1 MSRDLFELPPNRRVL
16 AWTGPRL
23 GHERLSAVLA
33 IMTGFGAEGEAAPT
47 LIFRRAGRARDD
59 DLRQQIEDSLRAR
72 SQGDDVDRQRLEAVR
87 MSMIPPCPAKRS
99 GSMSRPKGDD
109 RRRHPLAHPPSQM
122 AVTVASAS
130 ELGRSSKAR
139 PVRCPA
145 SLSVVSGVPSSRLS
159 RHSPGVRQVL
169 HTNHPRTQCGRL
181 KNRQDKWRLLPFL
194 WIVSC
199 RATAWWEVDRAA
211 G

>member
-122 AVTVASAS
+122 AVTIASAS
-130 ELGRSSKAR
+130 RLGRWSKAR
-139 PVRCPA
+139 PVRSPA
-145 SLSVVSGVPSSRLS
+145 SLSDGIRSSLEQVVPPLAQSAAAHFTPTIPRPVEE
-159 RHSPGVRQVL
+159 SP
-169 HTNHPRTQCGRL
+169 
-181 KNRQDKWRLLPFL
+181 DKWRLLPFL
-194 WIVSC
+194 
-199 RATAWWEVDRAA
+199 
-211 G
+211 